1 MPFSIHDIDLVD
13 GSTPTMQDRLIGGL
27 QLAVANLSGA
37 AGAAVTT
44 AVSFPGPLPAT
55 YSMFVDCGQA
65 AIVTAVTSKTSTGF
79 KGVKTSLAATTFA
92 ASHTAAATKSGRSPV
107 EQNAT
112 AQQ

>member
-1 MPFSIHDIDLVD
+1 MPFSIHDIDLLD

-55 YSMFVDCGQA
+55 YS
-65 AIVTAVTSKTSTGF
+65 
-79 KGVKTSLAATTFA
+79 AATTFA